1 MGEWFVRTR
10 RTMSAPALQ
19 RRAYRLI
26 VLLGLVSLFGD
37 ISYEGVRG
45 VTGPYLA
52 LLGAS
57 AVAVGLVAGLGEFAG
72 YTLRTAFGYLADR
85 FRLHWLLTVIGY
97 SLIATLP
104 LLAFVHSWELA
115 ATLIVLERFGKALRT
130 PARDAILSHAASQ
143 VGRGKGFGIHEALDQ
158 LGALIGPVIFAVALT
173 FDGEAGY
180 RLGFALLT
188 IPVLLAIVILVLA
201 WKQEPEPESLESAAP
216 GLHRLTGGDG
226 SRRLGGAFWRYTLF
240 TALTTLGFVPFAL
253 LSYHVEQTGRFG
265 PPLIPLLYAVAMG
278 VDGVIALIAGWGY
291 DRFGLRTL
299 AAVPVC
305 IALGTAAAL
314 QSTTLFILAGVVV
327 WGIAMGLVETT
338 MRAAVGELSAP
349 SARGLAYGVFNTVFG
364 TAWLAGGA
372 VLGLLYERLGAR
384 GTIGATLVLEIA
396 ALLLFWG
403 LGVAHAHASASVR
416 SLS

>member
-1 MGEWFVRTR
+1 
-10 RTMSAPALQ
+10 MSASALQ

-72 YTLRTAFGYLADR
+72 YALRTVSGYLADR
-85 FRLHWLLTVIGY
+85 LRLHWLLTVVGY

-104 LLAFVHSWELA
+104 LLALVHRWELA
-115 ATLIVLERFGKALRT
+115 AGLIVLERLGKALRT

-158 LGALIGPVIFAVALT
+158 LGALIGPAIFAVALT
-173 FDGEAGY
+173 FDGDAGY

-188 IPVLLAIVILVLA
+188 IPSVLMIIILVLA
-201 WKQEPEPESLESAAP
+201 WKQEAEPDSLETGAP
-216 GLHRLTGGDG
+216 RLNRPTEAIG

-253 LSYHVEQTGRFG
+253 LSYHVEQTGRFS
-265 PPLIPLLYAVAMG
+265 PALIPLLYAVAMG

-314 QSTTLFILAGVVV
+314 QSITGFILTGVVF

-338 MRAAVGELSAP
+338 MRAAVSDLSAP
-349 SARGLAYGVFNTVFG
+349 SARGLAYGIFNTIFG

-372 VLGLLYERLGAR
+372 VLGFLYERQGAR
-384 GTIGATLVLEIA
+384 GTIGASLVLEIA

-403 LGVAHAHASASVR
+403 LGVTRAHASSGVR